1 MKDHK
6 KPSCKCV
13 VFVAK
18 KKKISENPWCSWQ
31 NNRWGGVANLR
42 RREGMGRGAW
52 PDSVEYWHNQRV
64 TVTGG
69 AGFLG
74 RHVVAKLREHGATQI
89 EVVDRGC
96 YDSDCPE

>member
-31 NNRWGGVANLR
+31 NNRCIFVANLR

-52 PDSVEYWHNQRV
+52 PDSVEDWNNQRV
-64 TVTGG
+64 LVTGG

-74 RHVVAKLREHGATQI
+74 SFIVERWQTRGAAESFVPRCGEYKRSLR
-89 EVVDRGC
+89 
-96 YDSDCPE
+96 